1 MPFYLGLLGA
11 LLTAFYMTRQVFYVF
26 FGESRLNAHESAHSG
41 HDIVP
46 HESPSVMTTPLVVL
60 AACSVLLGFIGTPAW
75 HVFHA
80 FVSGERI
87 SVDFGRFG
95 ENGILPVMLA
105 STVMVFLG
113 LGLGWWLYG
122 RKPIVSAD
130 APDVLATIQPQMF
143 RVLQN
148 KFYVDELYEAT
159 IIRWNALA
167 ASMSA
172 WLDQYIWAGG
182 VKSVSLAVLGLAW
195 FNRTVD
201 AKVVN
206 AGFDA
211 GCEGATWGA
220 RILSHLQTGRVQ
232 TYLRVIGIALVVFV
246 LFLVW
251 GSKG

>member
-1 MPFYLGLLGA
+1 M
-11 LLTAFYMTRQVFYVF
+11 F
-26 FGESRLNAHESAHSG
+26 FGESRLKAHDSAHSG

-46 HESPSVMTTPLVVL
+46 HESPSVMTMPLVML

-80 FVSGERI
+80 FLGGERI
-87 SVDFGRFG
+87 GVDFGRFG
-95 ENGILPVMLA
+95 ESGIVAVMLI
-105 STVMVFLG
+105 STSMVFLG

-143 RVLQN
+143 RILQN
-148 KFYVDELYEAT
+148 KYYVDELYEAT

-167 ASMSA
+167 ANLSA
-172 WLDQYIWAGG
+172 WLDRNIWAGG
-182 VKSVSLAVLGLAW
+182 VKGVSLAVVGLAW

-211 GCEGATWGA
+211 GCEGANQGA
-220 RILSHLQTGRVQ
+220 RFLSHLQTGRVQ
-232 TYLRVIGIALVVFV
+232 TYLKVIGVALVVFV